1 MKNLQYSQPP
11 TSFDARI
18 AVTSISFGKSVLLRN
33 ALKQAFPNSFFNE
46 NGQRFNEAELVK
58 FLKDADAAIVG
69 IEPITDLVLS
79 KTSQLKIISKYG
91 VGLDSIDQ
99 EALKRRNV
107 ALGWTGGV
115 NRRSVS
121 ELTLCFMIGLC
132 RNVFRSGYFLKQ
144 SKWKKEGGWQISG
157 KTVGIIGCGN
167 IGSDVIQLLAPLQCT
182 LLVCDILDK
191 SEFCRK
197 HNATQTNLENLIAKS
212 DLISMHIPH
221 TSLTDKMVNSKFLD
235 QMKPTA
241 FLVNTCRGN
250 VVDQGALKNVL
261 IKGNIAGAALD
272 VFAEEPPIDEEL
284 LSLPNLMCTPH
295 IGGNAKEAIEA
306 MGRSAIDHLVSFF
319 KKGLSTNT

>member
-1 MKNLQYSQPP
+1 MKNLQQSQSPF
-11 TSFDARI
+11 SFGARI
-18 AVTSISFGKSVLLRN
+18 AVTSISFGKSFILRDE
-33 ALKQAFPNSFFNE
+33 LKQAFPNSFFNE
-46 NGQRFNEAELVK
+46 KNRRFNEAELID

-79 KTSQLKIISKYG
+79 KTSNLKIIAKYG

-99 EALKRRNV
+99 EAMKCRDIS
-107 ALGWTGGV
+107 LGWTGGI

-132 RNVFRSGYFLKQ
+132 RNVFSSGYSLKQ
-144 SKWKKEGGWQISG
+144 SKWNKEGGWQLSG

-167 IGSDVIQLLAPLQCT
+167 IGSDVIQLLASMQCT
-182 LLVCDILDK
+182 VLICDILDK

-197 HNATQTNLENLIAKS
+197 HNATQTNLETLIAKS
-212 DLISMHIPH
+212 DLISMHVPH
-221 TSLTDKMVNSKFLD
+221 TPVTDKMVNNKFLH
-235 QMKPTA
+235 QMKQTA

-250 VVDQGALKNVL
+250 VVDQSALKNTL
-261 IKGNIAGAALD
+261 LKGDIAGAALD
-272 VFAEEPPIDEEL
+272 VFAEEPPTDEEL
-284 LSLPNLMCTPH
+284 LSLPNLMVTPH

-319 KKGLSTNT
+319 CDLQKK